1 MLGISRIRAGSDK
14 ECDVARLQDTKKS
27 THISSS
33 CGSIRLVLYLYFDAG
48 RLSAKRINISYNVN
62 TAIFATRCNRLNV
75 IPHYSAPFSLSDSAT
90 VKAIAIKDGKSSGV
104 ASKSFTK
111 ASGGDDP
118 DQ

>member
-1 MLGISRIRAGSDK
+1 MLG
-14 ECDVARLQDTKKS
+14 
-27 THISSS
+27 ISSS
-33 CGSIRLVLYLYFDAG
+33 CGSIRLVLYLHFDARCLG
-48 RLSAKRINISYNVN
+48 TKRINMSHNVN
-62 TAIFATRCNRLNV
+62 NAIFATRCNRLNV

>member
-1 MLGISRIRAGSDK
+1 
-14 ECDVARLQDTKKS
+14 
-27 THISSS
+27 
-33 CGSIRLVLYLYFDAG
+33 
-48 RLSAKRINISYNVN
+48 
-62 TAIFATRCNRLNV
+62 
-75 IPHYSAPFSLSDSAT
+75 